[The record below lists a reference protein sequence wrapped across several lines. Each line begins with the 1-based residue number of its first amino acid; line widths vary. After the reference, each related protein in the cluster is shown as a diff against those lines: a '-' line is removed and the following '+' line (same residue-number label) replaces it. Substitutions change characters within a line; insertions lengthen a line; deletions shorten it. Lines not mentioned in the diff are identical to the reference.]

1 MPGLLAEKIGM
12 TQIFSETGAW
22 LPVTVVRAGPCAVVT
37 KKTKEKHGYGAIQL
51 GFGEVDAK
59 RRNKPY
65 AGHFTKKNLKV
76 YKTLREMRTDHSD
89 AYVPGDFLT
98 VGQFA
103 IGDIIDVTGTSKG
116 KGFQGVM
123 KRHHFKGGRAT
134 HGCSLSHRH
143 PGSIG
148 QRTYPGKV
156 FKGKRMAGRMG
167 GETVTV
173 KNLKVVGIEPTDH
186 LLLIEGAI
194 PGCNRSIV
202 VVRAKGDF
210 EKKYLASK
218 VKKEE
223 PKKEENVQA

>member
-1 MPGLLAEKIGM
+1 MPGLLAEKLGM

-37 KKTKEKHGYGAIQL
+37 KKTREKDGYGAIQL
-51 GFGEVDAK
+51 GFTEIDAK
-59 RRNKPY
+59 RRSKPY

-76 YKTLREMRTDHSD
+76 YKVLREMRTDHSD

-98 VGQFA
+98 AGLFA
-103 IGDIIDVTGTSKG
+103 IGDVIDVTGTSKG

-134 HGCSLSHRH
+134 HGCSVSHRSA
-143 PGSIG
+143 GSIG

-173 KNLKVVGIEPTDH
+173 KNLKVVGIEPGDN
-186 LLLIEGAI
+186 LLLIEGAV
-194 PGCNRSIV
+194 PGPNRSIV
-202 VVRAKGDF
+202 VLRAQGEF

-218 VKKEE
+218 TKKEE
-223 PKKEENVQA
+223 KTEDVKA